1 MKNKLRYYFKIFF
14 ISIIVLIVSLL
25 AINYSLILYGIGQLK
40 GQLTIINN
48 SRSID
53 EMLVDPAVSDSV
65 KNQLKYIDEVKK
77 FAIDSLGLKATK
89 NYTTFYDQHNK
100 PILWVLTASD
110 PYKIKAYEWS
120 FPMLGRVSYKG
131 YFDYDKGLEAETE
144 MKNNG
149 YDTDYDD
156 VSAWSTL
163 GWFKDPVLSSMLLRG
178 KGHLAELIIHEMTH
192 ATLYLKSNVDINEN
206 LASVCGEQ
214 GAARFLAAKY
224 GNDSKELKD
233 YLFKKDDY
241 ILFSNHMLRGAQ
253 HLDSVY
259 QTINDS
265 VVIYKEKVKEKMI
278 NEIVVSLE
286 TIPFHFPKTFVN
298 VYKKKLP
305 NNAYF
310 LNFIR
315 YDAQKDKMKM
325 DLMNK
330 FNGNIR
336 KYIDSFR
343 ES

>member
-14 ISIIVLIVSLL
+14 ISILLLIVSLL

-40 GQLTIINN
+40 GQLAIINN

-53 EMLVDPAVSDSV
+53 EMLSDPAVPDSV
-65 KNQLKYIDEVKK
+65 KKQLKYIDDVKK
-77 FAIDSLGLKATK
+77 FAIDSLGLKASK
-89 NYTTFYDQHNK
+89 NYTTFFDQHKK
-100 PILWVLTASD
+100 PILWVLTASE
-110 PYKIKAYEWS
+110 PYRIKAYEWS
-120 FPMLGRVSYKG
+120 FPLLGRVSYKG
-131 YFDYDKGLEAETE
+131 YFDYDKGLEAEKE
-144 MKNNG
+144 MKSNG

-214 GAARFLAAKY
+214 GAARFLETKY
-224 GNDSKELKD
+224 GKDSKELND

-241 ILFSNHMLRGAQ
+241 ILFSNHMLGGAQ

-259 QTINDS
+259 QAVNDS
-265 VVIYKEKVKEKMI
+265 VVIYKEKVKESMI
-278 NEIVVSLE
+278 QEIVNSLE
-286 TIPFHFPKTFVN
+286 TIPFHFPHTFVN
-298 VYKKKLP
+298 AYKKHLL

-330 FNGNIR
+330 YNGNIR
-336 KYIDSFR
+336 KYIDSYR
-343 ES
+343 EN

>member
-1 MKNKLRYYFKIFF
+1 
-14 ISIIVLIVSLL
+14 
-25 AINYSLILYGIGQLK
+25 
-40 GQLTIINN
+40 
-48 SRSID
+48 
-53 EMLVDPAVSDSV
+53 
-65 KNQLKYIDEVKK
+65 
-77 FAIDSLGLKATK
+77 
-89 NYTTFYDQHNK
+89 
-100 PILWVLTASD
+100 
-110 PYKIKAYEWS
+110 
-120 FPMLGRVSYKG
+120 
-131 YFDYDKGLEAETE
+131 

-163 GWFKDPVLSSMLLRG
+163 GWFKDPVLSSMLQRG

-224 GNDSKELKD
+224 GKDSKELND
-233 YLFKKDDY
+233 YLFQKDDY
-241 ILFSNHMLRGAQ
+241 FLFSNHMLRGAQ
-253 HLDSVY
+253 QLDSVY

-265 VVIYKEKVKEKMI
+265 VVIYKEKVKKRMI

-286 TIPFHFPKTFVN
+286 TIPFHFPHAFVN

-315 YDAQKDKMKM
+315 YDAQKDKMKS

-343 ES
+343 EN